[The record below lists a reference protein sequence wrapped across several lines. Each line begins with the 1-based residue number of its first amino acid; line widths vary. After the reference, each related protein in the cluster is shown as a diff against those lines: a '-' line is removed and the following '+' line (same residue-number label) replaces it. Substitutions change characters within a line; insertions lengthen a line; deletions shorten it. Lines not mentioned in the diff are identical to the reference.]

1 MKNESVKTARIALGL
16 LIFSVLGIF
25 AALNVHSHLRLKQLR
40 KEGVEILG
48 TVTGKHCQNHGEV
61 TYSFTVA
68 GKKFVGRD
76 TCPLRC
82 TDVPIGQ
89 PIKIT
94 YAASD
99 PHNSECVSVWSKQEA
114 IAWNYFALLLI
125 GGVAVVIIFRVTAA
139 SVQKG

>member
-40 KEGVEILG
+40 EEGVEILG

-68 GKKFVGRD
+68 GEKFGGRD
-76 TCPLRC
+76 TYPLRC
-82 TDVPIGQ
+82 TDVPIGE

-99 PHNSECVSVWSKQEA
+99 PRNSECVSVSSKQEA
-114 IAWNYFALLLI
+114 IAWNYFGLLLI
-125 GGVAVVIIFRVTAA
+125 SGVAVMIIYRGTAP
-139 SVQKG
+139 SVKRS